1 MRLLRSFFH
10 WGLCPQAPGIYR
22 FFSARMGM
30 VLRGRL
36 RATAAV
42 APMPFRPLNRSLGL
56 LPSIALSRPAQVS
69 SVSTEAVRYPIQKQR
84 TVITLLIRC
93 LTFGCSPKRWKDP
106 MQRGGSGGSGT
117 ATGLGTRTRRRA
129 AGRRRG
135 RARVAARRRCRTA
148 AAGCMAAKAPAR
160 ARPKGWSA
168 AGRRTGSMGGIRG
181 RPAPSGGGMRDLLKD
196 CGKLLGELRRLA

>member
-93 LTFGCSPKRWKDP
+93 LTFGVQSNACTPRPPPSLSPPGRQPTWPPQRLGRRACLVTHPRAPGGTGPKATALLSSAPRRRP
-106 MQRGGSGGSGT
+106 RSRAGRRATSRRLRSRPPNSPPRARGGRAGGSGT
-117 ATGLGTRTRRRA
+117 T
-129 AGRRRG
+129 
-135 RARVAARRRCRTA
+135 VN
-148 AAGCMAAKAPAR
+148 
-160 ARPKGWSA
+160 
-168 AGRRTGSMGGIRG
+168 
-181 RPAPSGGGMRDLLKD
+181 
-196 CGKLLGELRRLA
+196 

>member
-1 MRLLRSFFH
+1 MRLLRSFFN

-22 FFSARMGM
+22 FFPARMGM
-30 VLRGRL
+30 ILRGRL

-93 LTFGCSPKRWKDP
+93 LTFGVHSKTAIRTPSPPPLASAYDCCQPDSSSSGARCPILNANSMSKA
-106 MQRGGSGGSGT
+106 GSFTSRDSST
-117 ATGLGTRTRRRA
+117 ASTPRELAATR
-129 AGRRRG
+129 
-135 RARVAARRRCRTA
+135 VH
-148 AAGCMAAKAPAR
+148 
-160 ARPKGWSA
+160 S
-168 AGRRTGSMGGIRG
+168 SQ
-181 RPAPSGGGMRDLLKD
+181 
-196 CGKLLGELRRLA
+196 

>member
-93 LTFGCSPKRWKDP
+93 LTFGVQSTQAPRPPPPSLSP
-106 MQRGGSGGSGT
+106 
-117 ATGLGTRTRRRA
+117 RA
-129 AGRRRG
+129 AKPPGPRLRPPPAEL
-135 RARVAARRRCRTA
+135 RAR
-148 AAGCMAAKAPAR
+148 
-160 ARPKGWSA
+160 
-168 AGRRTGSMGGIRG
+168 
-181 RPAPSGGGMRDLLKD
+181 
-196 CGKLLGELRRLA
+196 